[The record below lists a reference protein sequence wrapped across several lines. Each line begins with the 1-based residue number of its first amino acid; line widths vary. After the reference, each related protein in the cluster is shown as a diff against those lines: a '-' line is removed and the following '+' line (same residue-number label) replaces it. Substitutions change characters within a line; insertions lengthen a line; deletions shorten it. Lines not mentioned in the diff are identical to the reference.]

1 MDTKNLTCE
10 DRIGSSYKTVKQYIN
25 EALTLTGDFSN
36 CADVNQALNEYGSS
50 FDFVEDEKTGLN
62 YWRWQ
67 ISGGG
72 PSDEFRIYT
81 MGKDGPIN
89 DIQYW
94 FLDWFDH
101 AKINVTNDQLNKDYT
116 IKEFIKDYFFFD

>member
-1 MDTKNLTCE
+1 MDIKNLTCS
-10 DRIGSSYKTVKQYIN
+10 DRIGPSYKTVKQYIN

-36 CADVNQALNEYGSS
+36 CEDVNQALDEYGSS

-81 MGKDGPIN
+81 MGKNGPIN
-89 DIQYW
+89 DIQY
-94 FLDWFDH
+94 
-101 AKINVTNDQLNKDYT
+101 YT